1 MRTPEFWTSH
11 SAAAKAVS
19 AALAPLGAL
28 YGLSVR
34 AASSRARPYRSPTRV
49 LCVGN
54 LTAGGAGKTPVA
66 IALGQMLSA
75 RGRKIVFLSR
85 GYHGR
90 AHGPLAVDTRRHSA
104 ADVGDEALLLAA
116 RAKTVVSRDRAKG
129 AKLAETLGADIIVMD
144 DGFQNFQLEKDLSI
158 VVIDATSGFGNGRL
172 IPAGPLRELPC
183 DGLKRADAV
192 VLMGDGTPDI
202 PPFKGPVFRAQL
214 VPTAP
219 ESVAGHTVLAFA
231 GIGRPEK
238 FFRTLHQIGARVIT
252 TQSFAD
258 HHRYTA
264 PELLALKSAAKTAG
278 ALLVTTE
285 KDFVRIDASN
295 RAGILPLPVHAAVDG
310 DAELNGMLDSL
321 AAARA

>member
-1 MRTPEFWTSH
+1 M
-11 SAAAKAVS
+11 
-19 AALAPLGAL
+19 
-28 YGLSVR
+28 
-34 AASSRARPYRSPTRV
+34 
-49 LCVGN
+49 
-54 LTAGGAGKTPVA
+54 
-66 IALGQMLSA
+66 
-75 RGRKIVFLSR
+75 
-85 GYHGR
+85 
-90 AHGPLAVDTRRHSA
+90 
-104 ADVGDEALLLAA
+104 
-116 RAKTVVSRDRAKG
+116 
-129 AKLAETLGADIIVMD
+129 
-144 DGFQNFQLEKDLSI
+144 
-158 VVIDATSGFGNGRL
+158 
-172 IPAGPLRELPC
+172 
-183 DGLKRADAV
+183 
-192 VLMGDGTPDI
+192 
-202 PPFKGPVFRAQL
+202 
-214 VPTAP
+214 
-219 ESVAGHTVLAFA
+219 LAFA